1 MVSGRGNAFR
11 IPQYNRDGF
20 LSGREIMTYDLSSSS
35 STYGQQS
42 TNGGGVRDQAR
53 QVGSEAAQAGG
64 AVAQTAKE
72 QGTEVGREAAR
83 QARNLYGEARSQL
96 ASQTGEQQRR
106 AAGGLRSLADE
117 MRSMA
122 ENGGQAGPVSELAR
136 QAADRVHGV
145 AGWLEEREP
154 GDLITE
160 VRDYARRNPGTFLV
174 GAAVL
179 GVLAGRLTRGISA
192 GGDDSGN
199 GSSAYR
205 GAGAYDPEQTAVIP
219 TQPPTSRAV
228 PDAVPPGGYLDPTPG
243 THTPP
248 TSGGYADQ
256 TPGTYAD
263 PAPGGYAEPGR
274 GDTPEHSGTGQP
286 LPPVTQ
292 TDPLPGVPST
302 GNPRP

>member
-1 MVSGRGNAFR
+1 
-11 IPQYNRDGF
+11 
-20 LSGREIMTYDLSSSS
+20 MTYDLSPTS
-35 STYGQQS
+35 STYGQES

-53 QVGSEAAQAGG
+53 QVGSEAANAGG

-83 QARNLYGEARSQL
+83 QARNLYGEARTQL

-122 ENGGQAGPVSELAR
+122 EQGGQAGPVSEMAR

-192 GGDDSGN
+192 AGDDSGN
-199 GSSAYR
+199 GSSNHR

-219 TQPPTSRAV
+219 TPAPRVAQDTV
-228 PDAVPPGGYLDPTPG
+228 PAAGYLDPTPG
-243 THTPP
+243 TYTEPTP
-248 TSGGYADQ
+248 GGYADPV
-256 TPGTYAD
+256 PGDYAD
-263 PAPGGYAEPGR
+263 PRR
-274 GDTPEHSGTGQP
+274 GDYPEQTGTAQP

-292 TDPLPGVPST
+292 TDPLPGVPSSGT
-302 GNPRP
+302 IRP

>member
-1 MVSGRGNAFR
+1 MS
-11 IPQYNRDGF
+11 
-20 LSGREIMTYDLSSSS
+20 YDLSPTS
-35 STYGQQS
+35 STYGQES

-83 QARNLYGEARSQL
+83 QARNLYGEARTQL

-122 ENGGQAGPVSELAR
+122 EQGGQAGPVTEIAR

-179 GVLAGRLTRGISA
+179 GVLAGRLTRSISSA
-192 GGDDSGN
+192 GDDSGN

-219 TQPPTSRAV
+219 TPPPAPRAA
-228 PDAVPPGGYLDPTPG
+228 PDATPAGGYLDPTPG
-243 THTPP
+243 TYTEPTP
-248 TSGGYADQ
+248 GGYTDP
-256 TPGTYAD
+256 TPGGYTA
-263 PAPGGYAEPGR
+263 PAPGGYTEP
-274 GDTPEHSGTGQP
+274 TGTGQP

-292 TDPLPGVPST
+292 TDPLPGVPSS
-302 GNPRP
+302 GSPRP

>member
-1 MVSGRGNAFR
+1 
-11 IPQYNRDGF
+11 
-20 LSGREIMTYDLSSSS
+20 MTYDLSPTS

-122 ENGGQAGPVSELAR
+122 EQGGQAGPVTELAR
-136 QAADRVHGV
+136 QAADRVQGV
-145 AGWLEEREP
+145 AGWLEQREP

-192 GGDDSGN
+192 AGDDSGN
-199 GSSAYR
+199 GSSTFR

-219 TQPPTSRAV
+219 TQPPAPRAV

-248 TSGGYADQ
+248 TSGGYTDQ

-263 PAPGGYAEPGR
+263 PASGGSSEPGR
-274 GDTPEHSGTGQP
+274 GDYPEHSGTGQP

-292 TDPLPGVPST
+292 TDPLPGVPSS
-302 GNPRP
+302 GSSPRP

>member
-1 MVSGRGNAFR
+1 
-11 IPQYNRDGF
+11 
-20 LSGREIMTYDLSSSS
+20 MTYDLSPTS
-35 STYGQQS
+35 STYGQES
-42 TNGGGVRDQAR
+42 ANGGGVREQAR
-53 QVGSEAAQAGG
+53 QVGSEAAHAGG
-64 AVAQTAKE
+64 AVAHTAKE

-83 QARNLYGEARSQL
+83 QARDLYGEARTQL

-106 AAGGLRSLADE
+106 AAGGLRSIADE

-122 ENGGQAGPVSELAR
+122 EQGGQAGPVSELTR

-154 GDLITE
+154 GDLINE
-160 VRDYARRNPGTFLV
+160 VRGYARRNPGTFLV

-179 GVLAGRLTRGISA
+179 GVLAGRLTRGITA
-192 GGDDSGN
+192 TGDDSGN
-199 GSSAYR
+199 ASAGYR

-219 TQPPTSRAV
+219 TPPPAPRAA

-243 THTPP
+243 TYTEP
-248 TSGGYADQ
+248 TSGGYTDPV
-256 TPGTYAD
+256 PGEYAD
-263 PAPGGYAEPGR
+263 PRQANH
-274 GDTPEHSGTGQP
+274 PEQTGTTQP

-302 GNPRP
+302 GSPRP

>member
-1 MVSGRGNAFR
+1 MNGQRLR
-11 IPQYNRDGF
+11 QTQPHPPRHNRDDF
-20 LSGREIMTYDLSSSS
+20 LSGREIMSYDLSPTS
-35 STYGQQS
+35 STYGQES

-83 QARNLYGEARSQL
+83 QARNLYGEARTQL

-122 ENGGQAGPVSELAR
+122 EQGGQAGPVTELAR
-136 QAADRVHGV
+136 QASDRVHGV

-179 GVLAGRLTRGISA
+179 GVLAGRLTRSISA
-192 GGDDSGN
+192 AGDDSGN
-199 GSSAYR
+199 GSSTYR
-205 GAGAYDPEQTAVIP
+205 GAGAYDPAQTAVIP
-219 TQPPTSRAV
+219 TPPPAPRAA
-228 PDAVPPGGYLDPTPG
+228 PEAAPTGGYLDPTPG
-243 THTPP
+243 TYTEPTP
-248 TSGGYADQ
+248 GGYTA
-256 TPGTYAD
+256 
-263 PAPGGYAEPGR
+263 PAPGGYTEP
-274 GDTPEHSGTGQP
+274 TGTGQP

-292 TDPLPGVPST
+292 TDPLPGVPSS
-302 GNPRP
+302 GSPRP

>member
-1 MVSGRGNAFR
+1 MS
-11 IPQYNRDGF
+11 
-20 LSGREIMTYDLSSSS
+20 YDLSPTS
-35 STYGQQS
+35 STYGQES

-83 QARNLYGEARSQL
+83 QARNLYGEARTQL

-122 ENGGQAGPVSELAR
+122 EQGGQAGPVSELAR

-154 GDLITE
+154 GDLLTE

-179 GVLAGRLTRGISA
+179 GVLAGRLTRSISA
-192 GGDDSGN
+192 AGDDSGN
-199 GSSAYR
+199 GSSTYR
-205 GAGAYDPEQTAVIP
+205 GAGAYDPERTAVIP
-219 TQPPTSRAV
+219 TPPAPRAV
-228 PDAVPPGGYLDPTPG
+228 PDAVPQGGYLDPTPG
-243 THTPP
+243 THTGPA
-248 TSGGYADQ
+248 SGD
-256 TPGTYAD
+256 YAD
-263 PAPGGYAEPGR
+263 PAPGGYADPTR
-274 GDTPEHSGTGQP
+274 GDYPEHSGTGQP
-286 LPPVTQ
+286 LPPVSQ
-292 TDPLPGVPST
+292 TDPLPGVPSSGST
-302 GNPRP
+302 RP

>member
-1 MVSGRGNAFR
+1 MVSGCGNAAAS
-11 IPQYNRDGF
+11 PQHNRDDF
-20 LSGREIMTYDLSSSS
+20 LSGREIMSYDLSPTS
-35 STYGQQS
+35 STYGQES

-83 QARNLYGEARSQL
+83 QARNLYGEARTQL

-122 ENGGQAGPVSELAR
+122 EQGGQAGPVTELAR

-179 GVLAGRLTRGISA
+179 GVLAGRLTRSISA
-192 GGDDSGN
+192 AGDDSGN

-219 TQPPTSRAV
+219 TPPPAPRAV
-228 PDAVPPGGYLDPTPG
+228 PDAVPAGGYLDPTPG
-243 THTPP
+243 TY
-248 TSGGYADQ
+248 SR
-256 TPGTYAD
+256 AD
-263 PAPGGYAEPGR
+263 PRWLRRPGARRLRRAWPGR
-274 GDTPEHSGTGQP
+274 
-286 LPPVTQ
+286 LPRA
-292 TDPLPGVPST
+292 
-302 GNPRP
+302 RPAPASRCRR

>member
-1 MVSGRGNAFR
+1 
-11 IPQYNRDGF
+11 
-20 LSGREIMTYDLSSSS
+20 MTYDLSPTS

-72 QGTEVGREAAR
+72 QGAEVGREAAR

-122 ENGGQAGPVSELAR
+122 EQGGQAGPVSELAR

-145 AGWLEEREP
+145 AGWLEERQP

-192 GGDDSGN
+192 AGDDSGN
-199 GSSAYR
+199 GSSTFR

-219 TQPPTSRAV
+219 TPPPAPRAV

-263 PAPGGYAEPGR
+263 PAPGDYAEPTR
-274 GDTPEHSGTGQP
+274 GDHPEHSGTGQP

-292 TDPLPGVPST
+292 TDPLPGVPSS
-302 GNPRP
+302 GSPRP

>member
-1 MVSGRGNAFR
+1 
-11 IPQYNRDGF
+11 
-20 LSGREIMTYDLSSSS
+20 MTYDLSPTS
-35 STYGQQS
+35 STYGQPS

-64 AVAQTAKE
+64 AVAQTARE

-96 ASQTGEQQRR
+96 ASQTGEEQRK

-122 ENGGQAGPVSELAR
+122 EQGGQAGPVTELAR

-145 AGWLEEREP
+145 AGWLEERQP

-192 GGDDSGN
+192 SGDDSGN
-199 GSSAYR
+199 GSAGYR

-219 TQPPTSRAV
+219 TPPPAPRAV
-228 PDAVPPGGYLDPTPG
+228 PDAVPAGGYLDPTPG

-256 TPGTYAD
+256 TPGRYADQTAAGYAD
-263 PAPGGYAEPGR
+263 PASGGYAEPGR
-274 GDTPEHSGTGQP
+274 GEQPEYSGTGQP

-292 TDPLPGVPST
+292 TDPLPGVPSSGT
-302 GNPRP
+302 PRP

>member
-1 MVSGRGNAFR
+1 MEGKTQGRSIASGRGNAAAS
-11 IPQYNRDGF
+11 PQHNRDDF
-20 LSGREIMTYDLSSSS
+20 PSGREIMTYDLSPTS
-35 STYGQQS
+35 STYGQES

-53 QVGSEAAQAGG
+53 QVGSEAANAGG

-83 QARNLYGEARSQL
+83 QARNLYGEARTQL

-122 ENGGQAGPVSELAR
+122 EQGGQAGPVSEMAR

-145 AGWLEEREP
+145 AGWLEAREP

-192 GGDDSGN
+192 AGDDSGN

-219 TQPPTSRAV
+219 TPAPRVAPDTV
-228 PDAVPPGGYLDPTPG
+228 PAAGYLDPTPG
-243 THTPP
+243 TYTEPTP
-248 TSGGYADQ
+248 GGYADPM
-256 TPGTYAD
+256 PGDYAD
-263 PAPGGYAEPGR
+263 PRR
-274 GDTPEHSGTGQP
+274 GDYPEQTGTAQP

-292 TDPLPGVPST
+292 TDPLPGVPSSGT
-302 GNPRP
+302 TRP

>member
-1 MVSGRGNAFR
+1 MS
-11 IPQYNRDGF
+11 
-20 LSGREIMTYDLSSSS
+20 YDLSPTS
-35 STYGQQS
+35 STYGQAS

-53 QVGSEAAQAGG
+53 QVGAEAAQAGG

-83 QARNLYGEARSQL
+83 QARNLYGEARTQL

-122 ENGGQAGPVSELAR
+122 EQGGQAGPVTELAR

-145 AGWLEEREP
+145 AGWLEQREP
-154 GDLITE
+154 GDLLTE

-192 GGDDSGN
+192 AGDDSGN
-199 GSSAYR
+199 GTSTYR

-219 TQPPTSRAV
+219 TQPPAPRAV

-243 THTPP
+243 THTEP
-248 TSGGYADQ
+248 TSGGYAAP
-256 TPGTYAD
+256 TPGSYAA
-263 PAPGGYAEPGR
+263 PAPGGYADPNG
-274 GDTPEHSGTGQP
+274 GGYPEHSGTGQP
-286 LPPVTQ
+286 LPPVQQ
-292 TDPLPGVPST
+292 TDPLPGVPSSGST
-302 GNPRP
+302 RP

>member
-1 MVSGRGNAFR
+1 MVSGRGDA
-11 IPQYNRDGF
+11 IASPQHNRDDF
-20 LSGREIMTYDLSSSS
+20 PSGREIMSYEVSPTS
-35 STYGQQS
+35 STYGQES
-42 TNGGGVRDQAR
+42 TNGGGVREQAR
-53 QVGSEAAQAGG
+53 QVGSEAAHAGG

-72 QGTEVGREAAR
+72 QGAEVGREAAR
-83 QARNLYGEARSQL
+83 QARNLYGEARTQL
-96 ASQTGEQQRR
+96 TSQTGEQQRK

-122 ENGGQAGPVSELAR
+122 EQGGQAGPVTELAR

-179 GVLAGRLTRGISA
+179 GVLAGRLTRSISA
-192 GGDDSGN
+192 AGDDSGN
-199 GSSAYR
+199 GSSTYR
-205 GAGAYDPEQTAVIP
+205 GAGAYDPERTAVIP
-219 TQPPTSRAV
+219 TPPPAPRTT
-228 PDAVPPGGYLDPTPG
+228 PDAVPQSGYAA
-243 THTPP
+243 P
-248 TSGGYADQ
+248 TSGGYADP
-256 TPGTYAD
+256 T
-263 PAPGGYAEPGR
+263 PGGYAEPTR
-274 GDTPEHSGTGQP
+274 GDYPQHSGTGQP

-302 GNPRP
+302 GSPRP

>member
-1 MVSGRGNAFR
+1 MSYEVS
-11 IPQYNRDGF
+11 P
-20 LSGREIMTYDLSSSS
+20 TS
-35 STYGQQS
+35 STYGQES
-42 TNGGGVRDQAR
+42 ANGGGVREQAR
-53 QVGSEAAQAGG
+53 QVGSEAAHAGG

-83 QARNLYGEARSQL
+83 QARNLYGEARTQL
-96 ASQTGEQQRR
+96 ASQTGEQQRK

-122 ENGGQAGPVSELAR
+122 EQGGQAGPVTELAR

-179 GVLAGRLTRGISA
+179 GVLAGRLTRSISA
-192 GGDDSGN
+192 AGDDSGN
-199 GSSAYR
+199 GSSTYR

-219 TQPPTSRAV
+219 TPPPAPRTT
-228 PDAVPPGGYLDPTPG
+228 PDAVPQGGYTA
-243 THTPP
+243 P
-248 TSGGYADQ
+248 TSGGYADP
-256 TPGTYAD
+256 TPGGYTTPTSGGYAD
-263 PAPGGYAEPGR
+263 PTPGGYTDPTPGSYAEPTR
-274 GDTPEHSGTGQP
+274 GGYPQHSGTGQP

-302 GNPRP
+302 GSPRP

>member
-1 MVSGRGNAFR
+1 
-11 IPQYNRDGF
+11 
-20 LSGREIMTYDLSSSS
+20 MTYDLSPTT
-35 STYGQQS
+35 STYGHES
-42 TNGGGVRDQAR
+42 TNGGGVREQAR
-53 QVGSEAAQAGG
+53 HVGSEAAHAGG

-106 AAGGLRSLADE
+106 AAGGLRSIADE
-117 MRSMA
+117 MRTMA
-122 ENGGQAGPVSELAR
+122 EQGGQAGPVSELAR

-154 GDLITE
+154 GDLINE

-179 GVLAGRLTRGISA
+179 GVLAGRLTRSISDS
-192 GGDDSGN
+192 GDHSGN
-199 GSSAYR
+199 GSAGYR

-219 TQPPTSRAV
+219 TPPPAPRTAA
-228 PDAVPPGGYLDPTPG
+228 DATPPGGYLDPTPG
-243 THTPP
+243 TYTEP
-248 TSGGYADQ
+248 TSGGY
-256 TPGTYAD
+256 TD
-263 PAPGGYAEPGR
+263 PTPGGYSDPTPGGAGGYTEPA
-274 GDTPEHSGTGQP
+274 STGQP

-292 TDPLPGVPST
+292 TDPLPGVPSS
-302 GNPRP
+302 GSPRP